1 MKEICINIAGCNS
14 LGDTLCA
21 TPIVRKISKSY
32 NRKVHVISKHPDLF
46 KNSPYVNRNI
56 PYTDEEFDRVNKE
69 YEVMSTFD
77 VSYKDN
83 GVCNK
88 HNVMDIRQ
96 LHAINLGFMLTK
108 DEMTLDYIPNEDVT
122 LPHLPNKYVLIHPV
136 QNWNSRTWPAK
147 NWQMLTQLLNEKGIS
162 VISIGKNSSEL
173 GGSNVDKPVF
183 DFPIKLGYNL
193 MNQTSL
199 DQTWHLINNSM
210 CFVTM
215 DSGLLHLAGTTDA
228 EIIQLGSSIN
238 PEFRTPYR
246 NGSQEYK
253 YHYVRGGCG
262 LNCASDMKYGVR
274 EWGSIQ
280 GIPSLVNCLERKKTF
295 ECHPSVLHVYNK
307 IIEIIDKNKNYH
319 NIF

>member
-46 KNSPYVNRNI
+46 KNSPYVDRNI

-147 NWQMLTQLLNEKGIS
+147 NWQMLTQLLNEKGVS

-199 DQTWHLINNSM
+199 DQTWHLMNNCS
-210 CFVTM
+210 CFITM
-215 DSGLLHLAGTTDA
+215 DSGLLHLAGTTDC
-228 EIIQLGSSIN
+228 EIIQLGSSID
-238 PEFRTPYR
+238 PEFRSPYR
-246 NGSQEYK
+246 HGSQQYK
-253 YHYVRGGCG
+253 YHYVNGGCG
-262 LNCASDMKYGVR
+262 LHCASDMKHGVR

-280 GIPSLVNCLERKKTF
+280 GIPSLVNCLENKKSF
-295 ECHPSVLHVYNK
+295 ECHPSVLQVYLK
-307 IIEIIDKNKNYH
+307 ILEIVS
-319 NIF
+319 

>member
-46 KNSPYVNRNI
+46 KNSPYVDRNI

-108 DEMTLDYIPNEDVT
+108 DEMTLDYIPNEDVS

-147 NWQMLTQLLNEKGIS
+147 NWQMLTQLLNEKGVL

-199 DQTWHLINNSM
+199 DQTWHLMNNCS
-210 CFVTM
+210 CFITM
-215 DSGLLHLAGTTDA
+215 DSGLLHLAGTTDC

-238 PEFRTPYR
+238 PEFRSPYR
-246 NGSQEYK
+246 HGSQQYK
-253 YHYVRGGCG
+253 YHYVNGGCG
-262 LNCASDMKYGVR
+262 LHCASDMKHGVR

-280 GIPSLVNCLERKKTF
+280 GIPSLVNCLENKKSF
-295 ECHPSVLHVYNK
+295 ECHPTVLQVYNQ
-307 IIEIIDKNKNYH
+307 IIEIVDQK
-319 NIF
+319 

>member
-46 KNSPYVNRNI
+46 KNSPYVDRNI

-262 LNCASDMKYGVR
+262 LNCASDMKYGVQ

-280 GIPSLVNCLERKKTF
+280 GIPSLVNCLERKETF

-307 IIEIIDKNKNYH
+307 IIEIIDQK
-319 NIF
+319 

>member
-1 MKEICINIAGCNS
+1 MKEICINIAGCNA

-46 KNSPYVNRNI
+46 KNSPYVDRNI

-77 VSYKDN
+77 ISYKEN

-88 HNVMDIRQ
+88 HNTMDIRQ
-96 LHAINLGFMLTK
+96 FHAINLGFMLTK
-108 DEMTLDYIPNEDVT
+108 NEMTLDY
-122 LPHLPNKYVLIHPV
+122 LPNDVSLPDLPKKYVLIHPV
-136 QNWNSRTWPAK
+136 QNWESRTWPIK
-147 NWQMLTQLLNEKGIS
+147 NWQMLTQLLNEKGVHVIS
-162 VISIGKNSSEL
+162 VGKDSSEL

-183 DFPIKLGYNL
+183 DFPIKLRYNL
-193 MNQTSL
+193 MNQTSI
-199 DQTWHLINNSM
+199 DQTWHLINNSS

-215 DSGLLHLAGTTDA
+215 DSGLLHLAGTTDV
-228 EIIQLGSSIN
+228 EIIQLGSSID
-238 PEFRTPYR
+238 PEFRSPYR

-253 YHYVRGGCG
+253 YHYVSGGCG
-262 LNCASDMKYGVR
+262 LHCASDMKYGVR

-280 GIPSLVNCLERKKTF
+280 GIPSLVKCLEKKETF
-295 ECHPSVLHVYNK
+295 ECHPNILSVYNK
-307 IIEIIDKNKNYH
+307 ILEIV
-319 NIF
+319 

>member
-46 KNSPYVNRNI
+46 KNSPYVDRNI

-199 DQTWHLINNSM
+199 DQTWHLMNNCS
-210 CFVTM
+210 CFITM
-215 DSGLLHLAGTTDA
+215 DSGLLHLAGTTDC

-238 PEFRTPYR
+238 PEFRSPYR
-246 NGSQEYK
+246 HGSQQYK
-253 YHYVRGGCG
+253 YHYVNGGCG
-262 LNCASDMKYGVR
+262 LHCASDMKYGVQ

-280 GIPSLVNCLERKKTF
+280 GIPSLVNCLERKETF

>member
-46 KNSPYVNRNI
+46 KNSPYVDRNI

-199 DQTWHLINNSM
+199 DQTWHLMNNCS
-210 CFVTM
+210 CFITM
-215 DSGLLHLAGTTDA
+215 DSGLLHLAGTTDC
-228 EIIQLGSSIN
+228 EIIQLGSSID
-238 PEFRTPYR
+238 PEFRSPYR
-246 NGSQEYK
+246 HGSQQYK
-253 YHYVRGGCG
+253 YHYVNGGCG
-262 LNCASDMKYGVR
+262 LHCASDMKHGVR

-280 GIPSLVNCLERKKTF
+280 GIPSLVNCLENKKSF
-295 ECHPSVLHVYNK
+295 ECHPSVLQVYLK
-307 IIEIIDKNKNYH
+307 VLEIVN
-319 NIF
+319 